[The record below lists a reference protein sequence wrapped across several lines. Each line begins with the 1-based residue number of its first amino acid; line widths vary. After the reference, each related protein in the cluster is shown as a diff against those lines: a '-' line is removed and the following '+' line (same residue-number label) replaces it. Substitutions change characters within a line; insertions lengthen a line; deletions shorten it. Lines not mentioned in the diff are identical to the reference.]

1 MKEKKFIVGIDLGTT
16 NCVLSYIRIDDI
28 KEGDIPP
35 IKVMEVLQLVS
46 PKQIDSLKLLPSFI
60 YLPTQAEKDSNALTT
75 PWDPFADRV
84 IGKYARERGAEVPS
98 RLISSAK
105 SWLCHPAIDR
115 NAPILPI
122 DAPPDCTKL
131 SPIAAQASLL
141 RHLKASWN
149 QTIGKEEGAPL
160 EEQEIYL
167 TIPASFDAVARD
179 LTVKA
184 ARAAGLENITLLE
197 EPQAAFYAWL
207 FRQGENWRNEVK
219 AGDLILV
226 CDIGGGT
233 TDFSLIKVDEK
244 AGELSLERILV
255 GDHLLLGGDNM
266 DLALAH
272 EIARGL
278 PKKLDRLQMQ
288 SLWHNARIAKEKLLD
303 SDDINEVPVVITGRG
318 SGLIGGTIRTSL
330 KREQLN
336 SVILDG
342 FFPICKRDE
351 MPISSTTVGLKE
363 LGLPYAQDSAISRH
377 LAAFLMKAK
386 KDTPYTPS
394 LVLFNGGVMKARLL
408 RKRVVELLSNWAE
421 GEGGSKIKSLS
432 APELDLA
439 VAQGACFYGVT
450 RKIGGIRI
458 RGGLGRSYYIG
469 LEGTRPAIPGVPP
482 DIKALCIVNQGIEE
496 GQSVELPDR
505 VFGLVVG
512 KQVEF
517 KFMGSST
524 RRDDKPGDV
533 IEDWEE
539 DIKEITT
546 VTASIDAPG
555 LPSGTIIPVM
565 LQAKVTEV
573 GTLALSL
580 VSVEGNIKF
589 DLEFNVRG

>member
-1 MKEKKFIVGIDLGTT
+1 MSKKFIVGIDLGTT
-16 NCVLSYIRIDDI
+16 NCVLSYIDIDEI
-28 KEGDIPP
+28 KKEQSPP
-35 IKVMEVLQLVS
+35 IKVMEVLQLVA

-122 DAPPDCTKL
+122 DAPSDCTKL

-149 QTIGKEEGAPL
+149 QTIGKQYGAPL

-167 TIPASFDAVARD
+167 TIPASFDAVARE
-179 LTVKA
+179 LTVQA
-184 ARAAGLENITLLE
+184 SRAAGLENITLLE

-207 FRQGENWRNEVK
+207 FRQGEGWRDKVK

-244 AGELSLERILV
+244 QGELSLERILV

-272 EIARGL
+272 EIAKGIA
-278 PKKLDRLQMQ
+278 KKLDRLQMQ
-288 SLWHNARIAKEKLLD
+288 SLWHNARIAKERLLD
-303 SDDINEVPVVITGRG
+303 SDDIDEVPVVITGRG

-330 KREQLN
+330 KREQLE
-336 SVILDG
+336 SVILNG
-342 FFPICKRDE
+342 FFPICPPDE

-377 LAAFLMKAK
+377 LAAFLTKAK
-386 KDTPYTPS
+386 KDSPYTPS
-394 LVLFNGGVMKARLL
+394 FVLFNGGVMKARLL
-408 RKRVVELLSNWAE
+408 RRRIVEILSYWSST
-421 GEGGSKIKSLS
+421 GEIKSLA

-439 VAQGACFYGVT
+439 VAQGACFYGVS

-469 LEGTRPAIPGVPP
+469 LEGTRPAIPGIAP
-482 DIKALCIVNQGIEE
+482 DIKALCIVNQTMEE
-496 GQSVELPDR
+496 GQSVELPER

-512 KQVEF
+512 RQVEF
-517 KFMGSST
+517 KFMGSSI
-524 RRDDKPGDV
+524 RREDKPGDI
-533 IEDWEE
+533 IEDWEQ
-539 DIKEITT
+539 DIKEIST
-546 VTASIDAPG
+546 VSASIDASG
-555 LPSGTIIPVM
+555 LPAGTIIPVVIR
-565 LQAKVTEV
+565 AKVTEV

-580 VSVEGNIKF
+580 VSTKGDIKF